1 AHASA
6 FGGHLNDA
14 HEQFHRGVQLAMQGN
29 FPEVAAQLRM
39 EDAESHAS
47 VGQCAEARR
56 EVTAGIE
63 LSRDN
68 LTLERASRALAL
80 CGASDSANLT
90 AELAKRFPS
99 ATLTTRVSVP
109 IAAAA
114 LALSKGDAQGAVEKL
129 EPVRQYD
136 HAPLA
141 EFWSV
146 YLRGQAYLRL
156 KNT

>member
-1 AHASA
+1 MCAI
-6 FGGHLNDA
+6 
-14 HEQFHRGVQLAMQGN
+14 
-29 FPEVAAQLRM
+29 
-39 EDAESHAS
+39 AESAS
-47 VGQCAEARR
+47 L
-56 EVTAGIE
+56 TTE
-63 LSRDN
+63 L
-68 LTLERASRALAL
+68 T
-80 CGASDSANLT
+80 
-90 AELAKRFPS
+90 KRFPS

-114 LALSKGDAQGAVEKL
+114 LALAKGDAQGALERL

-156 KNT
+156 KNAKAANQSFQEIVTRRGEVPVSMFFPLSYLGVARSAALAQDIDGAKKAYEEFFAIWKDADPELSPLVEARAEYAKLERLP